1 MYPHNYV
8 CSFSPKVEINC
19 FMIRNNNDN
28 KEGQWES

>member
-8 CSFSPKVEINC
+8 CSFSPKVEINH